1 MFRSVASEDVVSGCG
16 PGLAITRS
24 IDKAHTGEI
33 LACNRSEGSLVSIS
47 LQTRWSELPRST
59 GHG

>member
-24 IDKAHTGEI
+24 IDEAHTGEI
-33 LACNRSEGSLVSIS
+33 LACNRSEGGLLVSIS
-47 LQTRWSELPRST
+47 LRTR
-59 GHG
+59 